1 MKKKI
6 TFIDL
11 FAGIGGFHTAMHSI
25 GARCVY
31 ASEWD
36 KNARR
41 SYEANYKDIE
51 PKLFT
56 KNKEGEY
63 LYFNEDINDAVP
75 SNIPDFDVCCG
86 GFPCQPFS
94 VAGLKRGFED
104 TRGTLFFNIANIV
117 REKIKAGV
125 PPKVL
130 FLENVRGLKNHDNGN
145 TLKVILA
152 SLDELGYNY
161 SYCVLNAK
169 YFGVPQN
176 RERLFIIAWF
186 RELIKVEEFNFPYG
200 LDAQGKIIY
209 NKEEL
214 KKGTLPTKVSDIFEP
229 EDAIEAKYTISDRM
243 WEGHQKRKERNRKN
257 GKGFGYSLFS
267 AGSTYT
273 STISARYW
281 KDGSEI
287 LIDQSDKGLNPRIL
301 TPVEAGRLQGYRI
314 IGKGWQH
321 PECANNQNYNDN
333 NPEFK
338 IVVSN
343 KEAYHQFGNS
353 VAIPVIKALAKEIVK
368 QLLSQ
373 LKE

>member
-1 MKKKI
+1 VIYWKKEENFVSEVFEVQERKRPMPVGI
-6 TFIDL
+6 EDFGELIQREYYFVDKTRFI
-11 FAGIGGFHTAMHSI
+11 
-25 GARCVY
+25 
-31 ASEWD
+31 
-36 KNARR
+36 
-41 SYEANYKDIE
+41 
-51 PKLFT
+51 
-56 KNKEGEY
+56 
-63 LYFNEDINDAVP
+63 
-75 SNIPDFDVCCG
+75 
-86 GFPCQPFS
+86 
-94 VAGLKRGFED
+94 
-104 TRGTLFFNIANIV
+104 
-117 REKIKAGV
+117 
-125 PPKVL
+125 
-130 FLENVRGLKNHDNGN
+130 
-145 TLKVILA
+145 
-152 SLDELGYNY
+152 
-161 SYCVLNAK
+161 
-169 YFGVPQN
+169 
-176 RERLFIIAWF
+176 
-186 RELIKVEEFNFPYG
+186 REL

-229 EDAIEAKYTISDRM
+229 EDAIEARYTISDRM

-338 IVVSN
+338 IVASN